1 MKPISDKEF
10 DTLFHEKF
18 KLWEVEPEEIVWDN
32 IAGQLEKKKRPFP
45 VLWMAAASLAGVI
58 MVGLWYS
65 STIEPMKLTGAVEK
79 NTPVE
84 KTRVIAAKVKE
95 INNDQ
100 PVKQV
105 IQEKGPVS
113 KTIEDRDLKQ
123 ANQSIRGRNVN
134 ASSIATVK
142 VERKVEG
149 NKVEE
154 NSRIA
159 SVEQPASSSQLVAS
173 TNSDPELLTEDGESI
188 KNLRVSKSVVSSV
201 VNFVIGKVDK
211 RKDKLIEFE
220 DNDEGTKVKSMNLI
234 LVKFKAKN

>member
-1 MKPISDKEF
+1 
-10 DTLFHEKF
+10 
-18 KLWEVEPEEIVWDN
+18 
-32 IAGQLEKKKRPFP
+32 
-45 VLWMAAASLAGVI
+45 
-58 MVGLWYS
+58 
-65 STIEPMKLTGAVEK
+65 
-79 NTPVE
+79 
-84 KTRVIAAKVKE
+84 
-95 INNDQ
+95 
-100 PVKQV
+100 
-105 IQEKGPVS
+105 
-113 KTIEDRDLKQ
+113 
-123 ANQSIRGRNVN
+123 
-134 ASSIATVK
+134 VK

-234 LVKFKAKN
+234 LLKFKAKN